1 MLQRLRNVRVAQ
13 LPCTYDTIGK
23 YRAASEKIRLAVPN
37 MRAYDTGI
45 SNKEMSLLS
54 LTVRKNAV

>member
-45 SNKEMSLLS
+45 SNKEMSLF
-54 LTVRKNAV
+54 VRRV